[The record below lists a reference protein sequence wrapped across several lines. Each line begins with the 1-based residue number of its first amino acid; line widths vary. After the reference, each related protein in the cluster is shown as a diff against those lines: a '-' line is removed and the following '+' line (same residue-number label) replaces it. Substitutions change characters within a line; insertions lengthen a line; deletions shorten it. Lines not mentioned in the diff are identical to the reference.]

1 MFLPSPLYLLAVKD
15 IGDSG
20 DSSSSNVLAVLIC
33 AIGVMLFVE
42 IQLLATFIRPGG
54 VVAGIK
60 RFDRWLKRNGWTLAA
75 GFALIGGIYAI
86 VKGIDALS

>member
-20 DSSSSNVLAVLIC
+20 SSSNVLAVVIC

-42 IQLLATFIRPGG
+42 IDSLRLRTARWGRGRDQPFQQLAR
-54 VVAGIK
+54 AK
-60 RFDRWLKRNGWTLAA
+60 RLELCGW
-75 GFALIGGIYAI
+75 GWP
-86 VKGIDALS
+86 